1 MMMVMMALGAKL
13 GRQEVKMI
21 RSNQSFSIIRVK
33 MRGQKPQKKKNKKRK
48 KKKLK
53 AKKKSEITSED

>member
-1 MMMVMMALGAKL
+1 
-13 GRQEVKMI
+13 MI